1 MSNLLEINL
10 VPNSGLTK
18 NSKIF
23 QHLFKLPATR
33 SSLRIMSIWSRIGE
47 FLSTITTD
55 AFSGVVDAV
64 RTVFEGEPE
73 VRKQV
78 GFSIAMI
85 ALSAKMAKADGIVTQ
100 DEVDAFQ
107 QLFAIP
113 QQEAK
118 NVARL
123 YNLAKQDVA
132 GYHAYAT
139 QVKNLFPGND
149 VIFQDV
155 MDGLFH
161 IAKADGVI
169 HENEMLFMDDI
180 AGIFGISDEVYARI
194 KMRHISS
201 EEHDPYFLLDANPD
215 WDYQTLRQHYL
226 KLVKENHPDKLIAHG
241 VPEDF
246 IAIANH
252 RLASINQAWDLVE
265 AERKPKVSPDEQ

>member
-1 MSNLLEINL
+1 
-10 VPNSGLTK
+10 
-18 NSKIF
+18 
-23 QHLFKLPATR
+23 
-33 SSLRIMSIWSRIGE
+33 MSIWKRIGE
-47 FLSTITTD
+47 FLSTVTTD
-55 AFSGVVDAV
+55 AFSGVVEAV

-85 ALSAKMAKADGIVTQ
+85 ALSAKMAKADGVVTQ

-113 QQEAK
+113 PSEAK

-132 GYHAYAT
+132 GYHAYAK

-155 MDGLFH
+155 LDGLFH

-169 HENEMLFMDDI
+169 HEREMVFMDDV
-180 AGIFGISDEVYARI
+180 AGIFGLSDKDYQRL
-194 KMRHISS
+194 KMRHV
-201 EEHDPYFLLDANPD
+201 EPEGGDPYFLLDADPS
-215 WDYQTLRQHYL
+215 WDYDQLRKQYL
-226 KLVKENHPDKLIAHG
+226 KLVRENHPDRLIANG
-241 VPEDF
+241 VPEEF
-246 IAIANH
+246 VAIANN
-252 RLASINQAWDLVE
+252 RLACINNAWE
-265 AERKPKVSPDEQ
+265 KIKAERMPKAAQDA